1 MQCPDCGYEVDNAA
15 VFCPQ
20 CRFQFQETDDAP
32 FPDTTIPDAPVYDR
46 EMDESIF
53 EERQTA
59 FSDKELRML
68 EVQLMQ
74 PAVLVVLIV
83 SLFTYSLIWMV
94 PFIPITISGLSF
106 GVTGIIC
113 LICGLF
119 TAMVFF
125 FLARRSLVKF
135 RYRQ

>member
-20 CRFQFQETDDAP
+20 CRFQFQETDDVL
-32 FPDTTIPDAPVYDR
+32 FPDTTIPDTTVNDR

-53 EERQTA
+53 EERQTT

-74 PAVLVVLIV
+74 PAVLVVLVI
-83 SLFTYSLIWMV
+83 SLVTYTLIGTI
-94 PFIPITISGLSF
+94 PFIPLTVAGLNF
-106 GVTGIIC
+106 GITGILC
-113 LICGLF
+113 LACGIL
-119 TAMVFF
+119 AGIFF
-125 FLARRSLVKF
+125 FLFFRRSLVKF
-135 RYRQ
+135 TYR

>member
-20 CRFQFQETDDAP
+20 CRFQFQETEDAP

-53 EERQTA
+53 EESQKT

-74 PAVLVVLIV
+74 PAVLVVLVI
-83 SLFTYSLIWMV
+83 SLVTYTLIGTI
-94 PFIPITISGLSF
+94 PFIPLTIAGLNF
-106 GVTGIIC
+106 AITGILC
-113 LICGLF
+113 LACGIL
-119 TAMVFF
+119 AGMVFF
-125 FLARRSLVKF
+125 FFFRRTLVKF
-135 RYRQ
+135 RYR

>member
-32 FPDTTIPDAPVYDR
+32 FPGTAIPDTPVHEG

-53 EERQTA
+53 EDSPKT
-59 FSDKELRML
+59 FSDKEIRML

-74 PAVLVVLIV
+74 PAVLVVLVIALV
-83 SLFTYSLIWMV
+83 TYTLIGTI
-94 PFIPITISGLSF
+94 PFIPLTIAGLNF
-106 GVTGIIC
+106 GITGILC
-113 LICGLF
+113 LACGIL
-119 TAMVFF
+119 AGIVFF
-125 FLARRSLVKF
+125 FFFRRSLTKF
-135 RYRQ
+135 S

>member
-32 FPDTTIPDAPVYDR
+32 FPDPSIPDTPVQDR

-53 EERQTA
+53 EERQKT

-74 PAVLVVLIV
+74 PAVLVVLVIA
-83 SLFTYSLIWMV
+83 LITYTLIGTI
-94 PFIPITISGLSF
+94 PFIPLTIAGLNF
-106 GVTGIIC
+106 GITGILC
-113 LICGLF
+113 LACGIL
-119 TAMVFF
+119 AGIVFF
-125 FLARRSLVKF
+125 FFFRRSLLKF
-135 RYRQ
+135 TYR

>member
-20 CRFQFQETDDAP
+20 CRFQFQETEDAP

-53 EERQTA
+53 EESQKT

-74 PAVLVVLIV
+74 PAVLVVLVI
-83 SLFTYSLIWMV
+83 SLVTYTLIGTI
-94 PFIPITISGLSF
+94 PFIPLTIAGLNF
-106 GVTGIIC
+106 GITGILC
-113 LICGLF
+113 LACGIL
-119 TAMVFF
+119 AGMVFF
-125 FLARRSLVKF
+125 FFSRRSLAKF
-135 RYRQ
+135 TYR

>member
-20 CRFQFQETDDAP
+20 CRFQFQETDNAP
-32 FPDTTIPDAPVYDR
+32 FPDTTIPDTTVHDR

-53 EERQTA
+53 EERQTM

-74 PAVLVVLIV
+74 PAVLVVLVIALV
-83 SLFTYSLIWMV
+83 TYTLIGTI
-94 PFIPITISGLSF
+94 PFIPLTIAGLNF
-106 GVTGIIC
+106 GITGILC
-113 LICGLF
+113 LTCGIL
-119 TAMVFF
+119 AGIVFF
-125 FLARRSLVKF
+125 FFSRRSLVKF
-135 RYRQ
+135 RYR

>member
-32 FPDTTIPDAPVYDR
+32 FPDPTIPDTPVHDR

-53 EERQTA
+53 EERQKT

-74 PAVLVVLIV
+74 PAVLVVLVIA
-83 SLFTYSLIWMV
+83 LITYTLIGTI
-94 PFIPITISGLSF
+94 PFIPLTIAGLNF
-106 GVTGIIC
+106 GITGILC
-113 LICGLF
+113 LACGIL
-119 TAMVFF
+119 AGIVFF
-125 FLARRSLVKF
+125 FFFRRSLLKF
-135 RYRQ
+135 TYR

>member
-20 CRFQFQETDDAP
+20 CRFQFQDIDDGS
-32 FPDTTIPDAPVYDR
+32 FPDTTIPDAPVHDR

-53 EERQTA
+53 EESRKT

-74 PAVLVVLIV
+74 PAVLVVLVI
-83 SLFTYSLIWMV
+83 SLVTYTLIGTI
-94 PFIPITISGLSF
+94 PFIPLTVAGLKF
-106 GVTGIIC
+106 GITGILC
-113 LICGLF
+113 LACGIL
-119 TAMVFF
+119 AGMVFF
-125 FLARRSLVKF
+125 FFSKRSLVKF
-135 RYRQ
+135 TYR

>member
-20 CRFQFQETDDAP
+20 CRFQFQETEDAP
-32 FPDTTIPDAPVYDR
+32 FPDTTIPDTPVHDR

-53 EERQTA
+53 EESQKT

-74 PAVLVVLIV
+74 PAVLVVLVI
-83 SLFTYSLIWMV
+83 SLVTYTLIGTI
-94 PFIPITISGLSF
+94 PFIPLTIAGLNF
-106 GVTGIIC
+106 GITGILC
-113 LICGLF
+113 LTCGIL
-119 TAMVFF
+119 AGIVFF
-125 FLARRSLVKF
+125 FFFSRSLMKF
-135 RYRQ
+135 TYR

>member
-20 CRFQFQETDDAP
+20 CRFQFQETDNAP
-32 FPDTTIPDAPVYDR
+32 FPDTTIPDTTVHDR

-53 EERQTA
+53 EERQTM

-74 PAVLVVLIV
+74 PAVLVVLVITLV
-83 SLFTYSLIWMV
+83 TYTLIGTI
-94 PFIPITISGLSF
+94 PFIPLPIAGLNF
-106 GVTGIIC
+106 GITGILC
-113 LICGLF
+113 LTCGIL
-119 TAMVFF
+119 AGIVFF
-125 FLARRSLVKF
+125 FFSRRSLVKF
-135 RYRQ
+135 RYR

>member
-20 CRFQFQETDDAP
+20 CRFQFQETEDAP
-32 FPDTTIPDAPVYDR
+32 FPDTTIPDTPVHDR

-53 EERQTA
+53 EESQKT

-74 PAVLVVLIV
+74 PAVLVVLVI
-83 SLFTYSLIWMV
+83 SLVTYTLIGTI
-94 PFIPITISGLSF
+94 PFIPLTIAGLTF
-106 GVTGIIC
+106 GITGILC
-113 LICGLF
+113 LACGIL
-119 TAMVFF
+119 AGMVFF
-125 FLARRSLVKF
+125 FFSRRSLVKF
-135 RYRQ
+135 TYR